1 MMKMYQAADKF
12 LKKICKTRRDLSVW
26 IIASFWLSINLGA
39 MIIWGRHATI
49 FSNPIALGLITVFVF
64 WSKRNK
70 KVNSWLDEEL

>member
-1 MMKMYQAADKF
+1 MMRMYQVADKF

-49 FSNPIALGLITVFVF
+49 FSNIAILSLIIVFVF